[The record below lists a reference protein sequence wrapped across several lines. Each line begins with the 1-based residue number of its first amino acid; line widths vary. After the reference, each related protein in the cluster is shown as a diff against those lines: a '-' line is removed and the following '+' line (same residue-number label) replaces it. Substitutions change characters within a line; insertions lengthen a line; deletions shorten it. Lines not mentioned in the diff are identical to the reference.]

1 MFALHRRRVIVA
13 ASVGAGL
20 LLVLMVVGIFGLLRG
35 PKPAAEPQRVAHQPS
50 APASSP
56 TPVLQPRPIANT
68 TDPERFARAVSPAL
82 FTWDSRYP
90 GGVSSWAQV
99 VVDVADAD
107 EPSAVAADVRQYLP
121 STEYWARLADYGTR
135 QWIDVESVVVPNA
148 WSTALAQ
155 AAPGQIPAYATA
167 LTVVGVSERAGT
179 WGEEDMRTSRQVAF
193 TLFVACPTGNPCVL
207 LRLSRLD
214 SPLG

>member
-1 MFALHRRRVIVA
+1 MFSLQRRGVILG

-20 LLVLMVVGIFGLLRG
+20 LLVLVAVGVVGLLRG
-35 PKPAAEPQRVAHQPS
+35 PES
-50 APASSP
+50 APESERVVHESSAAASSP
-56 TPVLQPRPIANT
+56 TPVLRPWPIADT
-68 TDPERFARAVSPAL
+68 TDPERFARAVTRAL

-107 EPSAVAADVRQYLP
+107 EASSVAADVRAYLP
-121 STEYWARLADYGTR
+121 SPEYWAQLGDFGTR
-135 QWIDVESVVVPNA
+135 QSMDVESVVVPNA

-155 AAPGQIPAYATA
+155 AAPGQLPSEATA
-167 LTVVGVSERAGT
+167 FTVDGVSERTGT
-179 WGEEDMRTSRQVAF
+179 WGDEEMRTNRRVAF
-193 TLFVACPTGNPCVL
+193 TLFISCPMGDPCVL

-214 SPLG
+214 APLD